1 MSLPPHTPLLLSCCC
16 ILNIAFVIYVTVCPF
31 LLKSVTHFDAL
42 CLPSPSTSLVSR
54 LLTSPISIVQNLN
67 PVTLVIIQPTHF
79 YYFYQ
84 LSMQLNAK
92 QLVRCQKQH

>member
-1 MSLPPHTPLLLSCCC
+1 MSLPLHTPLLLSFCC
-16 ILNIAFVIYVTVCPF
+16 ILNITFVTYVTVCPL
-31 LLKSVTHFDAL
+31 LLKSVSHFYAL
-42 CLPSPSTSLVSR
+42 CLPSPSTFHISR

-67 PVTLVIIQPTHF
+67 PVTLVIIQPTRF

-92 QLVRCQKQH
+92 QLVSCQKQY

>member
-1 MSLPPHTPLLLSCCC
+1 MSLPLHTPLLLSFCR
-16 ILNIAFVIYVTVCPF
+16 ILNIAFVTYVTVC
-31 LLKSVTHFDAL
+31 LLLLSLSHFDAL
-42 CLPSPSTSLVSR
+42 CLPSPSTFHISR
-54 LLTSPISIVQNLN
+54 LLTSPISMVPNLN

-92 QLVRCQKQH
+92 QLVSCQKQH